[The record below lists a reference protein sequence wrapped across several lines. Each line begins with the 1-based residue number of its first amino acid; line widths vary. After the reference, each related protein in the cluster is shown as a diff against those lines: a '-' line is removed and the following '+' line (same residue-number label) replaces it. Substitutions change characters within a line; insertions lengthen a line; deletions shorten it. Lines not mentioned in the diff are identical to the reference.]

1 MCISGAIFE
10 YECEH
15 IDENENELKGWGFDV
30 DVLRESEGGVF
41 SSLDRRSPRAFS
53 TNVSND
59 LPNKQDDNL
68 PDGMS
73 PNGNICNYSGLR
85 STESYMR
92 EGI

>member
-1 MCISGAIFE
+1 MNRINKRMKVDK
-10 YECEH
+10 H
-15 IDENENELKGWGFDV
+15 DEMELKLEGWGFDV
-30 DVLRESEGGVF
+30 DALRESEGAL

-59 LPNKQDDNL
+59 LPNKEGDNL

-85 STESYMR
+85 STESYMN
-92 EGI
+92 I

>member
-1 MCISGAIFE
+1 MNRINKRMKVDK
-10 YECEH
+10 H
-15 IDENENELKGWGFDV
+15 DEMELKLEGWGFDV
-30 DVLRESEGGVF
+30 DALRESEGAL

-59 LPNKQDDNL
+59 LPNKQGDNL
-68 PDGMS
+68 PNGIS

>member
-1 MCISGAIFE
+1 MNKINKRMKVDQ
-10 YECEH
+10 YEEM
-15 IDENENELKGWGFDV
+15 ELRLEGWGFDV
-30 DVLRESEGGVF
+30 DALRESEGAL

-59 LPNKQDDNL
+59 PTNKQGDNL

>member
-1 MCISGAIFE
+1 MNRINKRMKVDK
-10 YECEH
+10 H
-15 IDENENELKGWGFDV
+15 DEMELKLEGWGFDV
-30 DVLRESEGGVF
+30 DALRESEGAL

-59 LPNKQDDNL
+59 LPNKQGDNL

>member
-1 MCISGAIFE
+1 MNRISKRMRVDQ
-10 YECEH
+10 H
-15 IDENENELKGWGFDV
+15 DEMELKLEGWGFDV
-30 DVLRESEGGVF
+30 DALRESEGAL

-59 LPNKQDDNL
+59 LPNKQGDNL
-68 PDGMS
+68 PDGIS

-85 STESYMR
+85 STESYTR